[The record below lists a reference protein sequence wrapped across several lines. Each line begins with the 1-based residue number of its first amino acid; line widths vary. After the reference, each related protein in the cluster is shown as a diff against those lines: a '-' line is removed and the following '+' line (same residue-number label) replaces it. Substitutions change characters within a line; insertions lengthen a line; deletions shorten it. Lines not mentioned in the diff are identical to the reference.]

1 MKSLNLLAMTVLL
14 DAGRSVGVST
24 TRDGKTLSSRI
35 KHEGDSFLTITLPTY
50 GKDFERCL
58 DLCGLFPGA
67 FPSFKRGKGGVLPAF
82 MQGFLE
88 LVFDRR
94 SGVLLDKPSIAA
106 IRAIRQLTLMFA
118 KIEREPSEKKVR
130 AALDRY
136 IQNDNSVR
144 ESTRNLKVDDL
155 EDFTRLSS
163 LVLGGVFR
171 AAERRLETFQ
181 FEGRHGPGSTAEG
194 LLGNKKYYSL
204 TWTDR
209 LEHIFPARRML
220 FPRVGYSF
228 EYDIHYYTPDNE
240 PPVKVVAVPKTM
252 KSPRIIA
259 MEPVCIQYAQ
269 QALLQMFYDE
279 TERNYLAS
287 QFISFRDQE
296 PNQFLACEGSHYGDL
311 ATLDLS
317 DASDLVSNQLV
328 RAMFSQYPLLREA
341 IDATRSRS
349 ADVRGQVIRLAKYAS
364 MGSATCFPI
373 ETYVFLTLSLLGIER
388 SLGHRLTISDIKSL
402 YGKVRVFGDDT
413 IVPTRFASSVAVTL
427 EAFGL
432 RVNRSKSFWTGRFR
446 ESCGKDY
453 YDGHDV
459 SVVKLRHDVPSS
471 RNDALGIISLSNVRN
486 NLLGYPGV
494 EQFCDRK
501 LASLIP
507 YPEVTENSSIIGRV
521 TPHPSNK
528 GYRWDSSRYRPLVKG
543 VVAKSSMPVNP
554 VDGSLALLK
563 FFLERGSDPLE
574 EESFRRSG
582 RSSSVR
588 LKTGWYPVH

>member
-1 MKSLNLLAMTVLL
+1 MKSLNLLAMTVLH

-24 TRDGKTLSSRI
+24 TRDGKTLSDRI
-35 KHEGDSFLTITLPTY
+35 KHEGDSFLTITLPTF
-50 GKDFERCL
+50 GRDFERSL
-58 DLCGLFPGA
+58 DLCGLFPNA
-67 FPSFKRGKGGVLPAF
+67 FPSFKRGTGGVLPAF
-82 MQGFLE
+82 LQGFLE

-94 SGVLLDKPSIAA
+94 SGVLLDAPSIES
-106 IRAIRQLTLMFA
+106 IRAVRQLTLMFA
-118 KIEREPSEKKVR
+118 KIEREPSEKKVS
-130 AALDRY
+130 AALERY
-136 IQNDNSVR
+136 IQNDSSVR
-144 ESTRNLKVDDL
+144 ESTSRFQVDDL
-155 EDFTRLSS
+155 EDFRRISS

-171 AAERRLETFQ
+171 AAERRLENFE

-209 LEHIFPARRML
+209 LENIFPARRML
-220 FPRVGYSF
+220 FPRYGYSF
-228 EYDIHYYTPDNE
+228 EYDIHYYAPEQE

-259 MEPVCIQYAQ
+259 MEPVCVQYAQ

-279 TERNYLAS
+279 TDRNYLAS

-317 DASDLVSNQLV
+317 DASDLISNQLV
-328 RAMFSQYPLLREA
+328 RTMFSQYPLLREA

-349 ADVRGQVIRLAKYAS
+349 ADVQGRVIRLAKYAS
-364 MGSATCFPI
+364 MGSATCFPV

-388 SLGHRLTISDIKSL
+388 SLGHRLTVSDIKSL

-432 RVNRSKSFWTGRFR
+432 RVNQNKSFWTGRFR

-459 SVVKLRHDVPSS
+459 SVVKLRHDIPSS

-486 NLLGYPGV
+486 SLLGYPGV
-494 EQFCDRK
+494 SEFCDK
-501 LASLIP
+501 LLAKLIP
-507 YPEVTENSSIIGRV
+507 YPEVTENSSVVGRIS
-521 TPHPSNK
+521 PSPSNK
-528 GYRWDSSRYRPLVKG
+528 GLKWDPQLQRPLVKG
-543 VVAKSSMPVNP
+543 VTAKSSIPVNP
-554 VDGSLALLK
+554 VDGPLALLK
-563 FFLERGSDPLE
+563 FYLERGSDPLE
-574 EESFRRSG
+574 LSSFMRSG

-588 LKTGWYPVH
+588 LKTGWYPLH